1 MSDLTRTRL
10 LALISANE
18 EQGYVTPTGVDAL
31 DAAKRLPDA
40 DVLLLI
46 AGADPDAM
54 VFRYSAFG
62 ELGGDSW
69 HPTVA
74 DAKEQAAAE
83 YGAALLPW
91 EPVPEEVAD
100 AHAYAITFAGD
111 RLNDRG
117 KW

>member
-10 LALISANE
+10 LALVSATE
-18 EQGYVTPTGVDAL
+18 AQEFAVPTEADAL
-31 DAAKRLPDA
+31 AAAKRLPAA
-40 DVLLLI
+40 DVLLLV
-46 AGADPDAM
+46 AGGDPDAM

-74 DAKEQAAAE
+74 DAKEQVGEE
-83 YGAALLPW
+83 YGEALLPW
-91 EPVPEEVAD
+91 EAVPEEVED
-100 AHAYAITFAGD
+100 AHAYAITFAAD